1 MRMGMPQ
8 TKLPFGAN
16 SSQNSTQN
24 SSQQQSHNMIKSTGG
39 SQPEGEK
46 LILGYRSNSRGASHA
61 KDRY

>member
-8 TKLPFGAN
+8 TKLPFG
-16 SSQNSTQN
+16 TN
-24 SSQQQSHNMIKSTGG
+24 SSQQQSHNMIKSTGS